1 MKGEYTIFF
10 SIKGLTLVFKRA
22 IETVLTLMLSLG
34 IVYVAYVYLLK
45 LYHLG
50 ETYAVIIKFMP
61 YILLIVGL
69 VLSYF
74 FNSSKTF
81 FIFLIMLLIQ
91 SALQLD
97 YYSEVFFWLTYLLIP
112 FNLLVFSFLSEQ
124 GITSLWGIPRL
135 VFILGQGLGLY
146 TGLFIKLEQ
155 IKLKLGSE
163 QLDYTLLGVII
174 LIALVVMIV
183 RSKDTISMSL
193 SGVLIALFLSLF
205 FISGAGKE
213 LIGVFFLIAG
223 LMLNIGIIRNSY
235 YMAYQ
240 DELTG
245 LPSRR
250 ALQEELMKLGDRY
263 SIAML
268 DIDFFKG
275 FNDKYGHD
283 VGDDVLKMVASV
295 MKITIGEGKVFRYGG
310 EEFIILFSGRNADEI
325 RPQLENLR
333 ERIGQK
339 EFLIRSK
346 KRPKKKPESV
356 LEYRQKSLHKP
367 LHITVSIG
375 IAQRDEQNKNPEAV
389 IKAAD
394 QALYKAKKKGRNRVC
409 V

>member
-10 SIKGLTLVFKRA
+10 SIKELTVVFKRV
-22 IETVLTLMLSLG
+22 IETVLTLMLSFG
-34 IVYVAYVYLLK
+34 IVYVSYVYLLR

-50 ETYAVIIKFMP
+50 ETYAVIIEFMP

-97 YYSEVFFWLTYLLIP
+97 YYSEVVFWLIYLLIP
-112 FNLLVFSFLSEQ
+112 FNLLVFSFLREQ
-124 GITSLWGIPRL
+124 GITSLWGIPRII
-135 VFILGQGLGLY
+135 FILGQGLGLY
-146 TGLFIKLEQ
+146 IGLFIKLEQ
-155 IKLKLGSE
+155 IKLKLRIE
-163 QLDYTLLGVII
+163 QLDYTLLGIII
-174 LIALVVMIV
+174 LIALIILII

-213 LIGVFFLIAG
+213 LMVIFFLIAG
-223 LMLNIGIIRNSY
+223 LMLNIGIIRSSY
-235 YMAYQ
+235 YMAYL

-250 ALQEELMKLGDRY
+250 ALQEELMKLGERY

-295 MKITIGEGKVFRYGG
+295 MKITIGGAKVFRYGG
-310 EEFIILFSGRNADEI
+310 EEFIILFSGRNADEV
-325 RPQLENLR
+325 RPHLEDLR
-333 ERIGQK
+333 KSIGQK
-339 EFLIRSK
+339 DFIIRNK

-356 LEYRQKSLHKP
+356 LEYRQPGSYKP

-375 IAQRDEQNKNPEAV
+375 IAQRDKQNKNPEEV

-409 V
+409 I